1 MIGDEK
7 MRTRLLMIIIAVTV
21 VIAAL
26 VISSTSANHEFQYK
40 QISCSGDFIQHGNG
54 CILDPKSIE
63 PNTIII
69 HHVTENTARTRL
81 AISPQTL
88 VIDMEENN
96 TITWVNQGIFTAKI
110 TDRERGLWGIDEI
123 KPSAKKSIQLNSTGF
138 YSFLVVADVEGEVG
152 RIVALGNNV
161 DSLPVG
167 NRAKMAQ
174 AIISDNFREYPE
186 LVGVGSG
193 GAPGTG
199 VSITIN
205 EKELKLHEDAKS
217 YYYEKYRK
225 IIPFD
230 VPITIEFGEP
240 IRLD

>member
-1 MIGDEK
+1 MK
-7 MRTRLLMIIIAVTV
+7 SRVLIIIITIIIIV
-21 VIAAL
+21 VATL
-26 VISSTSANHEFQYK
+26 LSSTPIYQEFPNK
-40 QISCSGDFIQHGNG
+40 QISCSENFIQYGNG

-69 HHVTENTARTRL
+69 HHVTENTAGTRL

-88 VIDMEENN
+88 VIDLEENN
-96 TITWVNQGIFTAKI
+96 TITWANQGIFTANV

-138 YSFLVVADVEGEVG
+138 YSFLVIADVEGEVG

-161 DSLPVG
+161 DSLSVG

-205 EKELKLHEDAKS
+205 EKELESRRDAQS
-217 YYYEKYRK
+217 YYHEKYSK

-230 VPITIEFGEP
+230 VPIIIDFGEP

>member
-1 MIGDEK
+1 MK
-7 MRTRLLMIIIAVTV
+7 TKLLMIIIAATV
-21 VIAAL
+21 VITA
-26 VISSTSANHEFQYK
+26 VIVLSTSINHESPNK
-40 QISCSGDFIQHGNG
+40 QISCSDDFIQHGNG

-69 HHVTENTARTRL
+69 HHVTENTAGTRL

-123 KPSAKKSIQLNSTGF
+123 KPSAKKLIQLNSTGF

-161 DSLPVG
+161 DSLSVG

-230 VPITIEFGEP
+230 VPITIDFGEP

>member
-1 MIGDEK
+1 MK
-7 MRTRLLMIIIAVTV
+7 TSLLIILIV
-21 VIAAL
+21 VAA
-26 VISSTSANHEFQYK
+26 VISTTILLYTSANHEFQYK

-69 HHVTENTARTRL
+69 HHVTENTAGTRL
-81 AISPQTL
+81 TISPQTL
-88 VIDMEENN
+88 VIDMGKNN

-123 KPSAKKSIQLNSTGF
+123 KPSMQESIQLNSTGF

-152 RIVALGNNV
+152 RIVALGDDV
-161 DSLPVG
+161 DSLSVG

-205 EKELKLHEDAKS
+205 EKELESHEDVKS
-217 YYYEKYRK
+217 HYYEKYRK

-230 VPITIEFGEP
+230 VPIIIEFGEP

>member
-1 MIGDEK
+1 MK
-7 MRTRLLMIIIAVTV
+7 TKPLVIIIVVAAVMSIIILSFTF
-21 VIAAL
+21 I
-26 VISSTSANHEFQYK
+26 NHESPNK
-40 QISCSGDFIQHGNG
+40 QISCDENFIQHGNG
-54 CILDPKSIE
+54 CVLDPKSME

-69 HHVTENTARTRL
+69 YHIPENTAGTRL

-110 TDRERGLWGIDEI
+110 TDRERGLWGIDKI

-152 RIVALGNNV
+152 RIVALGNNI
-161 DSLPVG
+161 DSLSVG

-205 EKELKLHEDAKS
+205 EKELELHEDAES
-217 YYYEKYRK
+217 YYYEKYNK
-225 IIPFD
+225 IIPFE

-240 IRLD
+240 IKLD

>member
-1 MIGDEK
+1 MK
-7 MRTRLLMIIIAVTV
+7 ARLLAIMTVVAAVVSIII
-21 VIAAL
+21 L
-26 VISSTSANHEFQYK
+26 LSTSANHEFQYK
-40 QISCSGDFIQHGNG
+40 QISCRGNFIQHGNG
-54 CILDPKSIE
+54 CVLDPKSIE

-69 HHVTENTARTRL
+69 QHVTENTAGTRL

-88 VIDMEENN
+88 VIDLEENN
-96 TITWVNQGIFTAKI
+96 TVTWVNQGIFTAKI
-110 TDRERGLWGIDEI
+110 TDRERGLWGIDKI

-152 RIVALGNNV
+152 RIVALGKNV
-161 DSLPVG
+161 DSLSVG

-205 EKELKLHEDAKS
+205 EKELELHEDAKS
-217 YYYEKYRK
+217 YYHEKYRK
-225 IIPFD
+225 IIPFE

-240 IRLD
+240 IRLDWEK

>member
-1 MIGDEK
+1 
-7 MRTRLLMIIIAVTV
+7 MRTMILMIM
-21 VIAAL
+21 IAAAVAIAA
-26 VISSTSANHEFQYK
+26 VILLSTSADHEFQYR

-54 CILDPKSIE
+54 CISDPKSIE
-63 PNTIII
+63 PNTIMIY
-69 HHVTENTARTRL
+69 HVPENSAGTRL

-88 VIDMEENN
+88 VIDVEENN
-96 TITWVNQGIFTAKI
+96 TITWINQGIFTAKV
-110 TDRERGLWGIDEI
+110 TDRESGLWGIDEI
-123 KPSAKKSIQLNSTGF
+123 EPSAKKSIQLNSTGF

-161 DSLPVG
+161 DYLSVG

-205 EKELKLHEDAKS
+205 EKEIELHGDAKS
-217 YYYEKYRK
+217 YYHEKYRK
-225 IIPFD
+225 IIPFE

>member
-1 MIGDEK
+1 MK
-7 MRTRLLMIIIAVTV
+7 ARLLAIMTVVAAVVSIII
-21 VIAAL
+21 L
-26 VISSTSANHEFQYK
+26 LSTSANHEFQYK
-40 QISCSGDFIQHGNG
+40 QISCRGNFIQHGNG
-54 CILDPKSIE
+54 CVLDPKSIE

-69 HHVTENTARTRL
+69 QHVTENTAGTRL

-88 VIDMEENN
+88 VIDLEENN
-96 TITWVNQGIFTAKI
+96 TVTWVNQGIFTAKI
-110 TDRERGLWGIDEI
+110 TDRERGLWGIDKI

-161 DSLPVG
+161 DYLSVG

-205 EKELKLHEDAKS
+205 EKEIELHGDAKS
-217 YYYEKYRK
+217 YYHEKYRK
-225 IIPFD
+225 IIPFE